1 MPRTARLL
9 RIACWGRGM
18 QAQMQ
23 VVRIKKVL
31 VGRRHPRRQQHNS
44 RTACRGHPCIHPSIQ
59 PIIHP
64 SRWCGGGVS
73 GGMSVWGRPKWMV
86 VALGNEWRDESNRTV
101 FTPFINASTFII
113 SIAMLAQST
122 PFRPCDLPRKIRAPA
137 RTSRADKCGSQNAS
151 TNRRPHSRFRYE
163 HGYGCIGRYLTIGRT
178 DEKPGCISF
187 KPDFKAA
194 GVQTITPE

>member
-1 MPRTARLL
+1 M
-9 RIACWGRGM
+9 
-18 QAQMQ
+18 
-23 VVRIKKVL
+23 V
-31 VGRRHPRRQQHNS
+31 
-44 RTACRGHPCIHPSIQ
+44 
-59 PIIHP
+59 
-64 SRWCGGGVS
+64 
-73 GGMSVWGRPKWMV
+73 VWGRPEWMV
-86 VALGNEWRDESNRTV
+86 VEWDESNRTV

-137 RTSRADKCGSQNAS
+137 RTSWADKGGSQNAS

-194 GVQTITPE
+194 GVETITPV